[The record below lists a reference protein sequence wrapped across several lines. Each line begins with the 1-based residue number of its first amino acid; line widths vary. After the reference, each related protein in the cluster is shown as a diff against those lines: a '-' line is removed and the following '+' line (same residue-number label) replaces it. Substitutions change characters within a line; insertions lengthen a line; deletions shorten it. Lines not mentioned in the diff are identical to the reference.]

1 VRLVLAAAVWVAAIW
16 GFVLLDRSPDFVPW
30 LRYLVLAV
38 GLIAGGLMIAANR
51 IHTGALAATLAIL
64 AGLAGPLA
72 YTVDTVATA
81 KQGSIIS
88 AGPRVAG
95 EFGPGGMGGP
105 GQRGQRGGGGGMGMP
120 GGPNGMPGMP
130 GGTGQYSGGGMGG
143 PGGLLNGSRPSAA
156 MVDHL
161 TRDADQFT
169 WMAAAVGS
177 NEASGYQLDTGY
189 SVMPIGG
196 FNGTDPSPTLEQFQ
210 KLVAERKIHFF
221 ISGGRGF
228 GPGGGS
234 DTDRPSSQI
243 RTWVTENFTSTT
255 IDGVAIYDLTS
266 PK

>member
-1 VRLVLAAAVWVAAIW
+1 MYKRQ
-16 GFVLLDRSPDFVPW
+16 
-30 LRYLVLAV
+30 
-38 GLIAGGLMIAANR
+38 
-51 IHTGALAATLAIL
+51 LAIL

-72 YTVDTVATA
+72 YTIDTVATA

-105 GQRGQRGGGGGMGMP
+105 GHHGGRGGRGMPGGMGMP

-130 GGTGQYSGGGMGG
+130 GATGQYRGMGGPGG
-143 PGGLLNGSRPSAA
+143 PGGLLNGTRPSAA

-221 ISGGRGF
+221 IGGGRGF
-228 GPGGGS
+228 GFGGS

-255 IDGVAIYDLTS
+255 IDGVTIYDLTS